1 MPRLKV
7 QCFGMSLDGFSA
19 GPDQSL
25 DHPLGVGGP
34 ALMEWFFATRTWRR
48 MHGLADGAGATAG
61 TP

>member
-1 MPRLKV
+1 
-7 QCFGMSLDGFSA
+7 MSLDGFSA